1 MKHRE
6 WSPFC
11 FPLLL
16 FSSPFGGGIMQV
28 KCAPTWWKGYRKESC
43 LCINRT
49 GTIALP
55 NKGWLLMDICMNSPH
70 LFCIQPLIMVLSSS
84 QSWLMVVGMPRT
96 VDSADLILGRVGKK
110 QCKTAPTRCLQL
122 RQLLWVPC
130 GRSGGNQGFPGA
142 WSLWNETAVESI
154 TAMMEGKSFMADR
167 SMRKIAQS
175 QIFHTTLNGNSDFTH
190 TYFVPFSIQDRFS
203 FNPPQ
208 NDCAK
213 CVLLFQFYKWGNW
226 DSGTTRNSLYSHSF
240 IHQRMTE
247 FLLCVKYCTQ

>member
-6 WSPFC
+6 WSPFY

-16 FSSPFGGGIMQV
+16 FSSPSGGGIMQV
-28 KCAPTWWKGYRKESC
+28 KCAPMWWKGYRKESS
-43 LCINRT
+43 LCIIRT
-49 GTIALP
+49 GTTALP

-84 QSWLMVVGMPRT
+84 QSWLMVVGMQRT

-110 QCKTAPTRCLQL
+110 QCKTAPTRCLQP

-154 TAMMEGKSFMADR
+154 TAMMEGKSYMAHL
-167 SMRKIAQS
+167 SEE
-175 QIFHTTLNGNSDFTH
+175 NSSEPDLSHYTEWKF
-190 TYFVPFSIQDRFS
+190 R
-203 FNPPQ
+203 
-208 NDCAK
+208 
-213 CVLLFQFYKWGNW
+213 
-226 DSGTTRNSLYSHSF
+226 LYSHLFCAFQYSRSF
-240 IHQRMTE
+240 LI
-247 FLLCVKYCTQ
+247 